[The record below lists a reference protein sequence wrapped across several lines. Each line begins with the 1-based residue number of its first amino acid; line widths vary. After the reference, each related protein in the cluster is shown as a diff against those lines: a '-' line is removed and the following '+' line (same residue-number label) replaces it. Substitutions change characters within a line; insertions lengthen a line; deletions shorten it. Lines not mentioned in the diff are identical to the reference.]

1 MEPKWSPPR
10 EVHQHHE
17 PIGRG
22 GIQREL
28 LRSHLTLTAI
38 GVALLLISLVSTLW
52 VRASAFRLATVRE
65 PTARASMR
73 ALSGTQ
79 RSLAEMHGWVALGD
93 PTFKTGRKNAWVSEI
108 RPGVEELQALSNF
121 WPDSQDVRRLKE
133 VARLLDDLEESQ
145 WWIEEVSQTPG
156 NEPARLF
163 LNRDIEPIAR
173 SVVSAISAMIDEEN
187 QLVGMPQRKQLLAT
201 MADFQV
207 AFASSWGALRDFV
220 GTGTGESEAAFRDGL
235 RLATEKFQGL
245 LSQAYL
251 LTEGPTDLLDWLGDE
266 FPAYGPLCDKAIA
279 LRRTDEW
286 DIAQHWLGA
295 ETAPLARQITSL
307 LGDMATKQNTRASEE
322 AAVVIRISNA
332 AMGLSLLLIAAMA
345 AAAPALSVRRAARI
359 ADPIRKLAHAT
370 EALTARRL
378 NEDIPL
384 EGGLE
389 IQQLTRSFNT
399 MRTSIQQAEEA
410 LVRQAQELARSNR
423 ELDDFAYIASHDL
436 KEPLRGIHNYS
447 TFLLED
453 YADKLD
459 EDGRQKLETLVRL
472 TQRMEALIE
481 TLLYYSRVGRLD
493 LAIRDT
499 DLGVVLH
506 EVLDSLKPLTHEGGV
521 DVRIPKPLPHML
533 CDQARVG
540 EIFRNLVTN
549 AIKYNDKAEKWVEI
563 GCQTDGE
570 PQTPM
575 VFYVRDNGIG
585 IRENHMDSIFRIFKR
600 LHGRDKYG
608 GGTGAGL
615 TIAKKIV
622 ERHGGHIWVES
633 QMGEGTTFYFTLEA
647 EHHDGPADPAG

>member
-10 EVHQHHE
+10 DMRQQHE

-22 GIQREL
+22 GIRREL

-38 GVALLLISLVSTLW
+38 GVALLLIGLVSTLW

-108 RPGVEELQALSNF
+108 RPGVEELQALSKF
-121 WPDSQDVRRLKE
+121 WPDWQDVSRLKE

-220 GTGTGESEAAFRDGL
+220 GTGTGESEAAFQDGL

-245 LSQAYL
+245 QSQAYL
-251 LTEGPTDLLDWLGDE
+251 LAEEPTDLLDWLEDE
-266 FPAYGPLCDKAIA
+266 FPAYGPLCEKAIA
-279 LRRTDEW
+279 LRKTDEW

-295 ETAPLARQITSL
+295 ETAPLARQITSI

-322 AAVVIRISNA
+322 AAVVIRVSNA

-359 ADPIRKLAHAT
+359 ADPIRRLAHAT

-389 IQQLTRSFNT
+389 IQQLTRSFNA

-410 LVRQAQELARSNR
+410 LVRQAQELARSNA

-436 KEPLRGIHNYS
+436 KEPLRGLHNYS
-447 TFLLED
+447 NFLLED
-453 YADKLD
+453 YEDKLD

-481 TLLYYSRVGRLD
+481 ALLYYSRVGRLD

-499 DLGVVLH
+499 DLGVVVS
-506 EVLDSLKPLTHEGGV
+506 EVLDSLRPLTHEGGV
-521 DVRIPKPLPHML
+521 EVRIPKPLPHMR

-570 PQTPM
+570 PQTPW

-585 IRENHMDSIFRIFKR
+585 IRENHLDSIFRIFKR

-622 ERHGGHIWVES
+622 ERHGGRIWVES

-647 EHHDGPADPAG
+647 EHNDGSADPAG

>member
-1 MEPKWSPPR
+1 MTPEWGPPQG
-10 EVHQHHE
+10 VHQHRE
-17 PIGRG
+17 PIVRG
-22 GIQREL
+22 GIRSEL

-38 GVALLLISLVSTLW
+38 GVALLLIGLVSTLW

-65 PTARASMR
+65 PTARASGR

-93 PTFKTGRKNAWVSEI
+93 PTFKAGRKNAWVSEI
-108 RPGVEELQALSNF
+108 RPGVEELQALSKF
-121 WPDSQDVRRLKE
+121 WPDWQDASRLKE

-156 NEPARLF
+156 NEPARLL
-163 LNRDIEPIAR
+163 LNRGIEPIAR
-173 SVVSAISAMIDEEN
+173 SVVSAISGMIDEEN
-187 QLVGMPQRKQLLAT
+187 QLVGGHQRNQLLAT
-201 MADFQV
+201 MADFQG

-220 GTGTGESEAAFRDGL
+220 GTGTGESETAFRDGL
-235 RLATEKFQGL
+235 RLATERYQGL
-245 LSQAYL
+245 ESQAYL
-251 LTEGPTDLLDWLGDE
+251 LTEGPTDLLGWLEDE
-266 FPAYGPLCDKAIA
+266 FPAYGPLCDQAIA
-279 LRRTDEW
+279 LRKTDEW
-286 DIAQHWLGA
+286 NIAQHWLGS
-295 ETAPLARQITSL
+295 ETAPLARQITTL
-307 LGDMATKQNTRASEE
+307 LGTMATKQNTLASEE
-322 AAVVIRISNA
+322 AAVVIGISNT

-345 AAAPALSVRRAARI
+345 AAAPVLSVRRAARI
-359 ADPIRKLAHAT
+359 ADPIRRLARAT

-399 MRTSIQQAEEA
+399 MRTSIQEAEQA
-410 LVRQAQELARSNR
+410 LVRQAQELAHSNA

-447 TFLLED
+447 NFLLED

-459 EDGRQKLETLVRL
+459 DDGRQKLETLVRL

-499 DLGVVLH
+499 DLGTVVG
-506 EVLDSLKPLTHEGGV
+506 EVLDSLRPLTHEGGV
-521 DVRIPKPLPHML
+521 ELRIPQPLPHMR

-540 EIFRNLVTN
+540 EIFRNLITN

-570 PQTPM
+570 PHAPR

-585 IRENHMDSIFRIFKR
+585 IRANHLDSVFRIFKR

-622 ERHGGHIWVES
+622 ERHGGRIWVES
-633 QMGEGTTFYFTLEA
+633 QMGEGTTFYFTLE
-647 EHHDGPADPAG
+647 EERNDGPADSAD

>member
-1 MEPKWSPPR
+1 MALKWLLR
-10 EVHQHHE
+10 WDGHQPYE
-17 PIGRG
+17 PIRSG
-22 GIQREL
+22 GIRSEL

-38 GVALLLISLVSTLW
+38 GVALLLIGLVSTLW

-79 RSLAEMHGWVALGD
+79 RSLAEMHGWVTLGD
-93 PTFKTGRKNAWVSEI
+93 PTFKTGRKNAWLTEI
-108 RPGVEELQALSNF
+108 RPGVEELQELSNF
-121 WPDSQDVRRLKE
+121 WPDWQDVDRLKE

-163 LNRDIEPIAR
+163 LTRDIEPIAG

-187 QLVGMPQRKQLLAT
+187 QLVGMHQRKQLLAT
-201 MADFQV
+201 MADFQG
-207 AFASSWGALRDFV
+207 AFAGSWGALRDFV
-220 GTGTGESEAAFRDGL
+220 GTGARESETAFRDGL
-235 RLATEKFQGL
+235 RLATEKFQAL
-245 LSQAYL
+245 QSQAYL
-251 LTEGPTDLLDWLGDE
+251 LTEGPSDLLDSLEDE
-266 FPAYGPLCDKAIA
+266 FPAYAPLCDRAIA
-279 LRRTDEW
+279 LRKTDEW
-286 DIAQHWLGA
+286 DIAQHWLGT
-295 ETAPLARQITSL
+295 ETAPLARQITNL
-307 LGDMATKQNTRASEE
+307 LGNMATKQNTRASEE
-322 AAVVIRISNA
+322 AAIVIRISNA

-345 AAAPALSVRRAARI
+345 AAAPVLSVRRAARI
-359 ADPIRKLAHAT
+359 ADPIRRLAHAT

-389 IQQLTRSFNT
+389 IQQLTRSFNA

-410 LVRQAQELARSNR
+410 LVRQAQELSRSNA

-447 TFLLED
+447 NFLLED
-453 YADKLD
+453 YEDKLD
-459 EDGRQKLETLVRL
+459 DDGRQKLETLVRL

-481 TLLYYSRVGRLD
+481 ALLYYSRVGRLD

-499 DLGVVLH
+499 ELGLVVN
-506 EVLDSLKPLTHEGGV
+506 EVLDSLRPLIHDAGV
-521 DVRIPKPLPHML
+521 EVRIPQPLPHMR

-549 AIKYNDKAEKWVEI
+549 AIKYNDKPEKWVEI
-563 GCQTDGE
+563 NYRTDGA
-570 PQTPM
+570 PQAPR

-585 IRENHMDSIFRIFKR
+585 IRENHLDSIFRIFKR

-622 ERHGGHIWVES
+622 ERHGGRIWVES
-633 QMGEGTTFYFTLEA
+633 QVGEGTTFYFTLEG
-647 EHHDGPADPAG
+647 EHDDGSPDPAG